1 MRAREVWVLTVIVG
15 CVCTLSA
22 APWPRFRG
30 PNGNGTAGDKDIPTQ
45 WTPKEGMLWRTP
57 IPGLGNSSPVV
68 WGERLFVQSASPD
81 GKSRSLLCLDVASG
95 KVLWTRSVAG
105 HGVKKHPKNTF
116 ASSTPAT
123 DGTRVYAVFWDG
135 EQVFL
140 RAYDLQGTELW
151 NYEIGGFT
159 SQHGVGAS
167 PVVYKEMVFLMND
180 QDGAAEMIAVLAQ
193 TGKLSWR
200 VARRPYRACYSSP
213 LLVERKGEEAELIV
227 ASTGGITSYRP
238 ATGARNWEYEW
249 TFDGMPL
256 RTVASPVVS
265 EDMII
270 VNSGDGGGARH
281 TVAVKMMGKGQE
293 TKPSL
298 VWEAKRGYPYV
309 PTMLTYGEHLYVVN
323 DKGVAS
329 CHVAA
334 TGEKV
339 WTHRLGGDVTAS
351 PILIDGKI
359 YAIDENGAVFV
370 FAAAPE
376 FKLVG
381 KSEIGEPVMATPA
394 VADNR
399 LFIRTSKQVLCIGK
413 PAEKQANAR

>member
-1 MRAREVWVLTVIVG
+1 
-15 CVCTLSA
+15 
-22 APWPRFRG
+22 
-30 PNGNGTAGDKDIPTQ
+30 
-45 WTPKEGMLWRTP
+45 
-57 IPGLGNSSPVV
+57 
-68 WGERLFVQSASPD
+68 
-81 GKSRSLLCLDVASG
+81 
-95 KVLWTRSVAG
+95 
-105 HGVKKHPKNTF
+105 
-116 ASSTPAT
+116 
-123 DGTRVYAVFWDG
+123 
-135 EQVFL
+135 
-140 RAYDLQGTELW
+140 
-151 NYEIGGFT
+151 
-159 SQHGVGAS
+159 
-167 PVVYKEMVFLMND
+167 
-180 QDGAAEMIAVLAQ
+180 
-193 TGKLSWR
+193 
-200 VARRPYRACYSSP
+200 
-213 LLVERKGEEAELIV
+213 
-227 ASTGGITSYRP
+227 
-238 ATGARNWEYEW
+238 
-249 TFDGMPL
+249 
-256 RTVASPVVS
+256 
-265 EDMII
+265 
-270 VNSGDGGGARH
+270 
-281 TVAVKMMGKGQE
+281 
-293 TKPSL
+293 